1 MSERRYTDDEVA
13 AMFAKAAEGPTPDSP
28 QTPGNDGLTLRD
40 LQEIGREVGI
50 APEAVTR
57 AADALAAARRPR
69 RLTLRD
75 LQEIGR
81 EVGIAPD
88 AVARAAQAL
97 AVARRPAR
105 RFALGLPIS
114 VERTVELKRRLTDD
128 EWERLV
134 VKLRETFDA
143 RGAMS
148 GYGSFRQWTNGNL
161 QALLE
166 PTETGQRLRLR
177 TVKGSA
183 RRGIST
189 GLAMIGASGAGA
201 LAGVLS
207 GHPATAAPGIGLM
220 AAVGIGMLAAG
231 VAPLPRWA
239 RLRARQMEAITA
251 GLEAEQSAKD

>member
-13 AMFAKAAEGPTPDSP
+13 AIFAKAAEGPTPDSP
-28 QTPGNDGLTLRD
+28 QTPGDDG
-40 LQEIGREVGI
+40 
-50 APEAVTR
+50 
-57 AADALAAARRPR
+57 
-69 RLTLRD
+69 LTLRD

-97 AVARRPAR
+97 AIGRRPAR

-166 PTETGQRLRLR
+166 PTENGQRLRLR

-183 RRGIST
+183 QRRIPA
-189 GLAMIGASGAGA
+189 GLAVIGASAAVA
-201 LAGVLS
+201 LASVFS
-207 GHPATAAPGIGLM
+207 GHPMPTSAIE
-220 AAVGIGMLAAG
+220 VLAAAGIAMTGLG
-231 VAPLPRWA
+231 VLPLPRWA

-251 GLEAEQSAKD
+251 GLEAEQRDQD